1 MRTAEAVS
9 PGHPDKICDQI
20 SDAIL
25 DDILSRDPDARVAI
39 ETLGGHGI
47 VSITGEL
54 TTNTY
59 CYMDRIAK
67 KVYKELG
74 HQDEIGVQ
82 VNVVSQSSDISQGV
96 DTGGA
101 GDQGIM
107 VGYACNENEGMI
119 PQELYLARKILKEV
133 IALGYG
139 PDGKSQ
145 VTLDD
150 NNKISRLV
158 ISVQHKEEESQPI
171 IKNNIKLFVLNKYE
185 EFLADDYALIINGT
199 GQFIQGGFAAD
210 TGLTGRKIVQ
220 DAYGPQVPVGGG
232 AYSGKDPS
240 KVDRSAAYM
249 ARYIALDKLKYYKAQ
264 EVIIKIAYS
273 IGIAEP
279 LMVSGKAKINDDIS
293 MPSIWIDLDQND
305 FKKYDLTPKGIIK
318 FLDLKRPVYYNT
330 AKWGA
335 YGNSEFNWER

>member
-1 MRTAEAVS
+1 MEIIVRSAEAVS

-39 ETLGGHGI
+39 ETMGGHGI
-47 VSITGEL
+47 ITITGEL
-54 TTNTY
+54 TTKAY

-67 KVYKELG
+67 KVYKDLG
-74 HQDEIGVQ
+74 YTDDIGVQ
-82 VNVVSQSSDISQGV
+82 VNVVSQSPDIAQGV

-107 VGYACNENEGMI
+107 VGYACDENEAMI

-133 IALGYG
+133 LALGYG

-150 NNKISRLV
+150 EGKISRLV
-158 ISVQHKEEESQPI
+158 ISVQHKEEETS
-171 IKNNIKLFVLNKYE
+171 KVFGDVKKVVDDHYAKFVG
-185 EFLADDYALIINGT
+185 DDCELTVNGT
-199 GQFIQGGFAAD
+199 GKFVQGGFDAD
-210 TGLTGRKIVQ
+210 TGLTGRKIVN

-232 AYSGKDPS
+232 AFSGKDPS

-249 ARYIALDKLKYYKAQ
+249 ARKIAVDLLKKFKAS
-264 EVIIKIAYS
+264 EVTTKIAYS
-273 IGIAEP
+273 IGIAQP
-279 LMVSGKAKINDDIS
+279 LMATAELKYSDGRVD
-293 MPSIWIDLDQND
+293 SIELKEDL
-305 FKKYDLTPKGIIK
+305 YDLTPQGIIK
-318 FLDLKRPVYYNT
+318 FLDLKRPQYQET

-335 YGNSEFNWER
+335 FGTGQKWDK

>member
-25 DDILSRDPDARVAI
+25 DDILSHDPEARVAI
-39 ETLGGHGI
+39 ETMGGHGI
-47 VSITGEL
+47 ITITGEL
-54 TTNTY
+54 TTSAY

-67 KVYKELG
+67 QVYRDLG
-74 HQDEIGVQ
+74 YSDEIGVQ
-82 VNVVSQSSDISQGV
+82 VNVVSQSPDIAQGV

-107 VGYACNENEGMI
+107 VGYACNENEAMI
-119 PQELYLARKILKEV
+119 PQELYLARKILKSV
-133 IALGYG
+133 LNAGYG

-150 NNKISRLV
+150 EGKICRIV
-158 ISVQHKEEESQPI
+158 ISVQDKETDPKIDSKVMGI
-171 IKNNIKLFVLNKYE
+171 VVGGYKKFISDHCDWV
-185 EFLADDYALIINGT
+185 INGT
-199 GQFIQGGFAAD
+199 GKFVKGGFDAD
-210 TGLTGRKIVQ
+210 TGVTGRKIVN

-232 AYSGKDPS
+232 AFSGKDPS

-249 ARYIALDKLKYYKAQ
+249 ARKIAVDYLKRYKAN
-264 EVIIKIAYS
+264 EVMVKIAYS
-273 IGIAEP
+273 IGVAEP
-279 LMVSGKAKINDDIS
+279 LMATVKFKVKDALSRNEDIVL
-293 MPSIWIDLDQND
+293 ID
-305 FKKYDLTPKGIIK
+305 KYDLTPMGIIK
-318 FLDLKRPVYYNT
+318 TLNLKKPIYQQT

-335 YGNSEFNWER
+335 FGGGFKWER

>member
-9 PGHPDKICDQI
+9 PGHPDKISDQI

-25 DDILSRDPDARVAI
+25 DAYLTVDPDARVAV
-39 ETLGGHGI
+39 EVMGGHGKLYI
-47 VSITGEL
+47 CGEV
-54 TTNTY
+54 TSKVKI
-59 CYMDRIAK
+59 DKSEISRIAK
-67 KVYKELG
+67 QVYKE
-74 HQDEIGVQ
+74 IGYNDSLKVQ
-82 VNVVSQSSDISQGV
+82 VHLVQQSPDIAQGV

-107 VGYACNENEGMI
+107 VGYACNDNEEMI

-133 IALGYG
+133 LALGYG

-150 NNKISRLV
+150 DGKITQV
-158 ISVQHKEEESQPI
+158 VVSVQHPE
-171 IKNNIKLFVLNKYE
+171 NIPLGLIETSVWKRLDIHIPY
-185 EFLADDYALIINGT
+185 DYNLIVNGT
-199 GQFIQGGFAAD
+199 GKFVIGGFQGD

-232 AYSGKDPS
+232 AFSGKDPS

-249 ARYIALDKLKYYKAQ
+249 ARSMAVDWVKKGYGDKSI
-264 EVIIKIAYS
+264 VKIAYS

-279 LMVSGKAKINDDIS
+279 LMVTINGKSVAVNSG
-293 MPSIWIDLDQND
+293 
-305 FKKYDLTPKGIIK
+305 LTPKEIIDY
-318 FLDLKRPVYYNT
+318 LDLKKPIYRKT
-330 AKWGA
+330 AEWGA
-335 YGNSEFNWER
+335 FGQGQRWDNAL

>member
-1 MRTAEAVS
+1 MRTAEAVA

-25 DDILSRDPDARVAI
+25 DDIISRDPDARVAI
-39 ETLGGHGI
+39 ETMGGHGI
-47 VSITGEL
+47 VTITGEL

-67 KVYKELG
+67 KVYEDLG
-74 HQDEIGVQ
+74 YKDAIGVQ
-82 VNVVSQSSDISQGV
+82 VNVVSQSPDIAQGV

-107 VGYACNENEGMI
+107 IGYACSGNEELI
-119 PQELYLARKILKEV
+119 PQELYLARNILYDLL
-133 IALGYG
+133 IPSMGFG

-145 VTLDD
+145 VTIDD
-150 NNKISRLV
+150 DGKICRLV
-158 ISVQHKEEESQPI
+158 ISIQHKEGEGE
-171 IKNNIKLFVLNKYE
+171 KVNMAVLNLCENDWVKEYMHK
-185 EFLADDYALIINGT
+185 DCKVVINGT
-199 GQFIQGGFAAD
+199 GKFVQGGFAAD

-232 AYSGKDPS
+232 AFSGKDPS

-249 ARYIALDKLKYYKAQ
+249 ARKMAVDYLKMHNAR
-264 EVIIKIAYS
+264 EVIVKLAYS

-279 LMVSGKAKINDDIS
+279 LMSIVEIRHNDGRV
-293 MPSIWIDLDQND
+293 Q
-305 FKKYDLTPKGIIK
+305 FETGETHYDLTPAGIIEA
-318 FLDLKRPVYYNT
+318 LDLKKPIYRQT
-330 AKWGA
+330 AENGHFGNGFKWDK
-335 YGNSEFNWER
+335 